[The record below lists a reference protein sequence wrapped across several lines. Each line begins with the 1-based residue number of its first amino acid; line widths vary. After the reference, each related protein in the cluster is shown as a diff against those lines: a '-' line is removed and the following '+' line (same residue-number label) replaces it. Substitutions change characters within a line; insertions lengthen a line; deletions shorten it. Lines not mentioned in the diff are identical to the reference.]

1 MRVLPGYSLPMKMTV
16 LSDGG
21 WGTAL
26 ALTLRGN
33 GHDVRLW
40 GPFPDYLA
48 EIRSRHENV
57 RFLPGVPLPA
67 ELVIEA
73 DLARAVAD
81 AGLVVLAAP
90 AQYLRGLLDKLRPV
104 MPAGALYVSVAKGI
118 EVGSLL
124 RMSELVRDRLG
135 DAVRLTILSGPS
147 HAEEVARQVP
157 TAVVAASA
165 VPADAVLAQTAFMN
179 ATFRVYTSDDVTG
192 VELGGALKNVLA
204 LAAGMCDGLE
214 LGDNSKAALM
224 TRGLAEMARLGKA
237 LGGRPETFFGLSG
250 VGDLIVTC
258 ASRHSRN
265 RRVGEA
271 LGRGQSLAEIERD
284 LGGMVA
290 EGVPTAASAQALARR
305 TGAETPLIDAV
316 HAVLYEG
323 KAPQAA
329 ARDLMMRTAKPE
341 IPPGFLAG

>member
-1 MRVLPGYSLPMKMTV
+1 MNVAV
-16 LSDGG
+16 LSEGG

-26 ALTLRGN
+26 ALTLLEN
-33 GHDVRLW
+33 GHATRLW
-40 GPFPDYLA
+40 GPFPDYLD
-48 EIRSRHENV
+48 EIRRRRENP
-57 RFLPGVPLPA
+57 RFLPGVPLPESLA
-67 ELVIEA
+67 IEA
-73 DLARAVAD
+73 DLARAVAG
-81 AGLVVLAAP
+81 AALVVLAAP
-90 AQYLRGLLDKLRPV
+90 AQYQRSLLDRLRPV
-104 MPAGALYVSVAKGI
+104 MPAGALCVSVAKGI

-135 DAVRLTILSGPS
+135 PVRLAVLSGPS
-147 HAEEVARQVP
+147 HAEEVARRVP
-157 TAVVAASA
+157 TAVVAAA
-165 VPADAVLAQTAFMN
+165 HDAADAQAAQGAFMN
-179 ATFRVYTSDDVTG
+179 AAFRVYTADDVTG

-204 LAAGMCDGLE
+204 LAAGMCDGLG

-271 LGRGQSLAEIERD
+271 LGRGQTLADITRD

-290 EGVPTAASAQALARR
+290 EGVPTAASAHALARR
-305 TGAETPLIDAV
+305 AGADTPLIDAV

-323 KAPQAA
+323 REPRAA
-329 ARDLMMRTAKPE
+329 ARDLMTRAAKPE